1 MLSIGFAIL
10 QTATLRCMYCMGFHT
25 ARNICHFASGIY
37 TGRPGIKYSIVDSV
51 LRACIVW
58 SLEISLTGDSARGA
72 LGGLRKDG
80 SRRQRGPQNLSRYRA
95 FTIR

>member
-10 QTATLRCMYCMGFHT
+10 QTATGFHT
-25 ARNICHFASGIY
+25 ARNICHFANGIY

-58 SLEISLTGDSARGA
+58 SLEISLTGDFARGA